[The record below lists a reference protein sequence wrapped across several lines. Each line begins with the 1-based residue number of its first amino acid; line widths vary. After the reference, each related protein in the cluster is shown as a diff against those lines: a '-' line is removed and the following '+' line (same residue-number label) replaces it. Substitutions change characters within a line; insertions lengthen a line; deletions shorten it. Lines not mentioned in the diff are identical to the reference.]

1 MFPQNLRPRVGEISY
16 EVARKLPWNK
26 TNGEIAAQYGL
37 PIRKVGYWRTK
48 LGILPVKSSRG
59 PKAVDRT
66 TWEWSLSNAELAR
79 RHGMTRQRVHQ
90 LRQRFARGV
99 KSPIVQGTALQ
110 VFRSRLSKRG
120 GSRV

>member
-1 MFPQNLRPRVGEISY
+1 MFPTNIRREGEISH
-16 EVARKLPWNK
+16 EMARKLPWNK
-26 TNGEIAAQYGL
+26 TNLEIALQYNL

-48 LGILPVKSSRG
+48 LGVRPVRGSRG
-59 PKAVDRT
+59 PEPIDRS
-66 TWEWSLSNAELAR
+66 TWEWTLSTAELAR

-90 LRQRFARGV
+90 LRKKFANGV

-110 VFRSRLSKRG
+110 IYRGRLSKRD